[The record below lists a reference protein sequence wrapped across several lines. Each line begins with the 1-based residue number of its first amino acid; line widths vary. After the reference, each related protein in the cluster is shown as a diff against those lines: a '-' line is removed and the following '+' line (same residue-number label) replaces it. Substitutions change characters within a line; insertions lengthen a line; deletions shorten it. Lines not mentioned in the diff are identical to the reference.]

1 MANKCHIFLLVLKMI
16 CSLLKGTSGV
26 KDTHVI
32 FSSGENVTLPCN
44 NAGSDCSTTTWI
56 YNNNRNSETI
66 ELFAYGKKK
75 KKNIERHERLSL
87 GSDCSLIIYKAS
99 KEDYGSYTCRQYIN
113 DHHQGNDAPV
123 YLHFL
128 HVSPS
133 FTQTEIR
140 PDSSVSLYCQLIS
153 YDLCDVHTE
162 GIQLLWVNQAGVDL
176 QTDSRYQIS
185 SGHCISTLTT
195 KLLNEDNNRKW
206 TCQVKNGTKVETSFS
221 YSVKY
226 SAPADTTPVRSVTN
240 IATFTTTY
248 NKLSSVFTPISER
261 TSTSKAPVPPSQQVI
276 VIVVV
281 IAALAVLLPAVLLC
295 VILKKR
301 AGNRREIH
309 SNSTP
314 GANEQ
319 TTVEFILMIT

>member
-1 MANKCHIFLLVLKMI
+1 MANKCLIFLLVLKMI

-32 FSSGENVTLPCN
+32 FSSGENVNLPCN

-56 YNNNRNSETI
+56 YNNNRNSEII
-66 ELFAYGKKK
+66 ELFAYGKK

-87 GSDCSLIIYKAS
+87 GSDCSLNIYKAS
-99 KEDYGSYTCRQYIN
+99 KEDYGSYTCRQFIN
-113 DHHQGNDAPV
+113 DHHQGNDARV
-123 YLHFL
+123 DLHFL

-133 FTQTEIR
+133 STQTEIR
-140 PDSSVSLYCQLIS
+140 PDSSVTLSCQLIS
-153 YDLCDVHTE
+153 YDGVLCDTLVHTE
-162 GIQLLWVNQAGVDL
+162 GIQLSWVNQASVDL

-195 KLLNEDNNRKW
+195 KLLNEDNRKW
-206 TCQVKNGTKVETSFS
+206 TCQVKKGTKVETSFS

-240 IATFTTTY
+240 I
-248 NKLSSVFTPISER
+248 STPISER

-309 SNSTP
+309 SNSTS

>member
-1 MANKCHIFLLVLKMI
+1 MANKCLIFLLVLKMI

-44 NAGSDCSTTTWI
+44 NAGSDCSTTTWN

-66 ELFAYGKKK
+66 ELFKKGKKN
-75 KKNIERHERLSL
+75 NIERYERLSL
-87 GSDCSLIIYKAS
+87 GSDCSLNINKAS
-99 KEDYGSYTCRQYIN
+99 KEDYGSYTCQQFIN
-113 DHHQGNDAPV
+113 DHQQGNDARV

-133 FTQTEIR
+133 STQTEIR
-140 PDSSVSLYCQLIS
+140 PDSSVSLSCQLILH
-153 YDLCDVHTE
+153 DGVLCDNLVRFE

-176 QTDSRYQIS
+176 QRDSRYQIS

-206 TCQVKNGTKVETSFS
+206 TCQVKKGTKVEASFS

-240 IATFTTTY
+240 SES
-248 NKLSSVFTPISER
+248 LSNT
-261 TSTSKAPVPPSQQVI
+261 Q
-276 VIVVV
+276 
-281 IAALAVLLPAVLLC
+281 
-295 VILKKR
+295 
-301 AGNRREIH
+301 
-309 SNSTP
+309 
-314 GANEQ
+314 
-319 TTVEFILMIT
+319 